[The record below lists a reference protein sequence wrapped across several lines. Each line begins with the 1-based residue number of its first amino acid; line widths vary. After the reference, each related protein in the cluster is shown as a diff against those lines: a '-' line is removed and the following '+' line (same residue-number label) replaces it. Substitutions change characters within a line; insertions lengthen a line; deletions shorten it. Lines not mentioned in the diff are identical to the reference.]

1 MLVIPEP
8 TTELQRRTDA
18 RSAMPSGLLVELIER
33 APVPVVVSRHS
44 DSLMYLNASARS
56 LWPSADAD
64 SSKLSVLV
72 DGRPQSLL
80 SLFNSGD
87 TEVERTPMP
96 VVRVWSGDEYG
107 VDSFAWR
114 DPEDS
119 TEWRA
124 AVLRRLSADSAP
136 DGFLGTKANRLKAI
150 VHEFRNSLTAARE
163 ALGLVQEGA
172 LGPLGVGQR
181 RFIDSAMEDLDH
193 LTRAMSDLTS
203 LWATS
208 ASVLRIISRPV
219 DIRRLME
226 QSTLYAKPI
235 AERKGIS
242 LVVET
247 DGRLPVLLGDH
258 DLLVQAVRNVLTNA
272 LQHTPPGGEISVRA
286 YLSGAASMPFTDVA
300 TGSTAERAEHSDRGE
315 SVVIEV
321 QDSGSGISPDDR
333 DRVFRPFERGQV
345 STACEG
351 APGGG
356 GMGLGLTIAREIAW
370 THGGALH
377 VRGGLE
383 KGACFV
389 FRFPLSQGD
398 ARSWMLRITR
408 RAIEDVR
415 SLRVS
420 LASILLNFETDAD
433 ESEEHLLSS
442 AQQLAIKNLRPT
454 DTVLAIDG
462 RLLLLMRGGTRTA
475 AHAVIDRVLRSLTE
489 MLHERGQAFDRRSMP
504 FGVAAYPE
512 DGDSAE
518 AVLQHADDELQ
529 AYVSATDSSNG
540 RET

>member
-1 MLVIPEP
+1 MISEP
-8 TTELQRRTDA
+8 TIELRRRTDDC
-18 RSAMPSGLLVELIER
+18 SAMPRGLLVELIER
-33 APVPVVVSRHS
+33 APVPVVVSRQP
-44 DSLMYLNASARS
+44 DSLLYLNARARS
-56 LWPSADAD
+56 LWSSTDAD

-80 SLFNSGD
+80 SLIDSTDNK
-87 TEVERTPMP
+87 VERTTMP
-96 VVRVWSGDEYG
+96 IVRVSTGDEYG
-107 VDSFAWR
+107 VDAFAWR
-114 DPEDS
+114 DVEDS

-124 AVLRRLSADSAP
+124 AVLRGLSADSAP
-136 DGFLGTKANRLKAI
+136 DGFSGTKAKRLKAI
-150 VHEFRNSLTAARE
+150 VHEFRNSLTTARE
-163 ALGLVQEGA
+163 ALALVQEGA
-172 LGPLGVGQR
+172 LGPLSVEQR

-193 LTRAMSDLTS
+193 LTRAMSDLSS

-208 ASVLRIISRPV
+208 ASVLRLISRPV
-219 DIRRLME
+219 DIRRVME
-226 QSTLYAKPI
+226 QSTLPAKLM
-235 AERKGIS
+235 AKKRGIS
-242 LVVET
+242 LRVET
-247 DGRLPVLLGDH
+247 DGRLPVFLGDH

-272 LQHTPPGGEISVRA
+272 LQHTPPGGEIIVRA
-286 YLSGAASMPFTDVA
+286 FLSSAESMPFSDVVA
-300 TGSTAERAEHSDRGE
+300 GSTAKQAEHSDRGE

-321 QDSGSGISPDDR
+321 QDSGLGISPDDR
-333 DRVFRPFERGQV
+333 DRVFRPFERGPV

-351 APGGG
+351 APGGA
-356 GMGLGLTIAREIAW
+356 GMGLGLTIAREIVW
-370 THGGALH
+370 THGGTLH

-398 ARSWMLRITR
+398 ARSWMVRVTQ

-420 LASILLNFETDAD
+420 LASILLNFEPNAV
-433 ESEEHLLSS
+433 ELEEHLLASV
-442 AQQLAIKNLRPT
+442 QQLAIKNLRLT

-475 AHAVIDRVLRSLTE
+475 AYAVIDRVLCSLTE
-489 MLHERGQAFDRRSMP
+489 MMRERGQAFDRRSML

-529 AYVSATDSSNG
+529 AYGSAIDSSNG